1 MICDC
6 HLRLSSDV
14 TDISSHITKLLKF
27 IVLSQTNSSWRLECI
42 LGPILFSIYINDLP
56 SIPQHSSSQC
66 YVEDTK
72 LILNFKLQDHV
83 NAIVKLN
90 GDFSR
95 IGPQE
100 INSLKTPTELSSLS
114 LAAEQWSIKHRIS
127 LHTYWERKLNQL
139 PLLKTWELSWIPSW
153 HITNW
158 FNSVQLHGTAR
169 TDQSS

>member
-6 HLRLSSDV
+6 HLPLSSDV

-56 SIPQHSSSQC
+56 SIPQHSFHQC

-83 NAIVKLN
+83 NAIVKLKA
-90 GDFSR
+90 DFSR
-95 IGPQE
+95 IS
-100 INSLKTPTELSSLS
+100 NWTM
-114 LAAEQWSIKHRIS
+114 R
-127 LHTYWERKLNQL
+127 NQL
-139 PLLKTWELSWIPSW
+139 PLDRNTLTIIINALVFNKLYFMFGAKTLNTTWKGSKLCKILCPVSLA
-153 HITNW
+153 T
-158 FNSVQLHGTAR
+158 
-169 TDQSS
+169 

>member
-56 SIPQHSSSQC
+56 SIPQHSSPQC

-95 IGPQE
+95 IS
-100 INSLKTPTELSSLS
+100 NWTT
-114 LAAEQWSIKHRIS
+114 R
-127 LHTYWERKLNQL
+127 NQL
-139 PLLKTWELSWIPSW
+139 LKNPNRTKFIIFGSRAMVNKAQNFLANLLGKEIKPVASAKDPGVVLDPILTYNTLVQQCPAAW
-153 HITNW
+153 H
-158 FNSVQLHGTAR
+158 S
-169 TDQSS
+169 